1 MSIKD
6 IAYRQYQEI
15 VDRAGYQMRESVVP
29 PEGWLCTARKALKMS
44 GAQLSRRL
52 GVSRSQVS
60 KTEKNEL
67 SGSVTI
73 KTMQHMA
80 EKMDCRFVY
89 AIVPEK
95 RVEDILLAR
104 AKEKAFSIVKRT
116 NEHMALEGQTLSAQQ
131 IQFEVERL
139 QMDLVNTMPS
149 DFWDDKQ

>member
-1 MSIKD
+1 MSVKD
-6 IAYRQYQEI
+6 IAYIQYQEI
-15 VDRAGYQMRESVVP
+15 VDRAGHQMRECIVP
-29 PEGWLCTARKALKMS
+29 PEGWLCTVRKALKMS
-44 GAQLSRRL
+44 GAQLARRL

-73 KTMQHMA
+73 RTIQHMA

-104 AKEKAFSIVKRT
+104 AKEKATHIVSRT
-116 NEHMALEGQTLSAQQ
+116 NEHMALEGQILSNEQ
-131 IQFEVERL
+131 IMFEIERL
-139 QMDLVNTMPS
+139 QMQLANNMPS
-149 DFWDDKQ
+149 DFWDDKP

>member
-44 GAQLSRRL
+44 GAQLARRL

-139 QMDLVNTMPS
+139 QMDLVNTMPY